1 MGFDVGVG
9 WILPDVLQ
17 ELAFSGKRDLVAE
30 LLLLF
35 QSDTE
40 SRLAELRT
48 AAASG
53 DRRRVRTQA
62 HSLKGSAAQVGAV
75 ALADSCRELELTAE
89 TRADLLPLLEE
100 IEERFAMVSRSI
112 SLEYGAVQSIETAL
126 GFEVQ

>member
-17 ELAFSGKRDLVAE
+17 ELAFSGERAVVAE

-53 DRRRVRTQA
+53 DRRRVRAQA

-75 ALADSCRELELTAE
+75 ALTDSCRELELAAE

-112 SLEYGAVQSIETAL
+112 SLEYGAVQ
-126 GFEVQ
+126 